1 MLADL
6 QKDFFNE
13 VFGKSSR
20 ILSQVNQEGRLSPAQ
35 RIKIYQNNAFF
46 ILTEHL
52 KAAFPA
58 TATLASE
65 AFFNYLCREFIKS
78 SPPTNGDMNLY
89 GAQLPDFMKS
99 SGLVDQYPFLV
110 DLARLEWYRQES
122 YMADED
128 RSASAVHPTLRTI
141 SSVWPVLSLWKAG
154 KQLIAPESIDMDSG
168 EYVLVFRQENGIEM
182 WRVDHDT
189 FSLVSAVLEKRD
201 YDSPAGFDMRASIQN
216 LVVAGIITAKGEQ

>member
-6 QKDFFNE
+6 QRDFFNE

-20 ILSQVNQEGRLSPAQ
+20 ILAQVNQEGRLSPAQ
-35 RIKIYQNNAFF
+35 RLKIYQNNAFF

-65 AFFNYLCREFIKS
+65 EFFNYLCREFIKS

-89 GAQLPDFMKS
+89 GGQLSDFMKS

-122 YMADED
+122 YIADED

-154 KQLIAPESIDMDSG
+154 NQLIAPEIIDMDSG
-168 EYVLVFRQENGIEM
+168 EHVLIFRQENGIEM
-182 WRVDHDT
+182 WSVDRDT
-189 FSLVSAVLEKRD
+189 FALVSAVLEKRD
-201 YDSPAGFDMRASIQN
+201 YDPPAGFDMRASIQN